1 MPNAKKLSKKAIASV
16 IAALVVIVAAVSAY
30 FYTRPETFEVSLLL
44 AKGIWSDD
52 GFSHDE
58 RQIPAEYEIT
68 LRRNLFGKVEASGT
82 LSFDG
87 NTYTI
92 EDVSFSDDNSYSG
105 DLFSIRFDFTDGDS
119 TVPLYINPDITDF
132 VLFLRDY
139 RSDYY
144 SEITSDSFCFEL
156 LKINDDNE
164 NQNYFPA
171 IDYYIYHPDE
181 YYRIL
186 RFIADVFD
194 Y

>member
-1 MPNAKKLSKKAIASV
+1 MPSAKKLSKKAIAAV
-16 IAALVVIVAAVSAY
+16 IAALAVIVAAVSAY
-30 FYTRPETFEVSLLL
+30 FYTRPETFEISLVL

-68 LRRNLFGKVEASGT
+68 LKRNLFGKINVSGT
-82 LSFDG
+82 VSFDG
-87 NTYTI
+87 TTYVII
-92 EDVSFSDDNSYSG
+92 EDSYYSTDENG
-105 DLFSIRFDFTDGDS
+105 EKFTIRFDFTDTDRIS
-119 TVPLYINPDITDF
+119 YIEGSIHLN
-132 VLFLRDY
+132 DY
-139 RSDYY
+139 RNDRY
-144 SEITSDSFCFEL
+144 SEITSDSFCLYHLQSDGEGDFPS
-156 LKINDDNE
+156 
-164 NQNYFPA
+164 YFPA

>member
-1 MPNAKKLSKKAIASV
+1 MPSAKKLSKKAIAAV
-16 IAALVVIVAAVSAY
+16 IAALAVIVAAVSAY
-30 FYTRPETFEVSLLL
+30 FYTRPETFEISLVL

-68 LRRNLFGKVEASGT
+68 LRRNFFGKIYASGT
-82 LSFDG
+82 VSFDG
-87 NTYTI
+87 TTYVI
-92 EDVSFSDDNSYSG
+92 DDVEYYSDSSYSSKPYNISLEFI
-105 DLFSIRFDFTDGDS
+105 DENTAVSAIPETYF
-119 TVPLYINPDITDF
+119 PDF
-132 VLFLRDY
+132 VLYLKDY
-139 RSDYY
+139 RNDCY
-144 SEITSDSFCFEL
+144 SELNYATFCFEL
-156 LKINDDNE
+156 LKLGPDNE
-164 NQNYFPA
+164 NLNYFPA

>member
-1 MPNAKKLSKKAIASV
+1 MPSVKRLSKKAIAAV
-16 IAALVVIVAAVSAY
+16 IAALAVIVAAVSAY
-30 FYTRPETFEVSLLL
+30 FYTRPETFEISLVL

-68 LRRNLFGKVEASGT
+68 LRRNIFGKINVSGT
-82 LSFDG
+82 VSFDG
-87 NTYTI
+87 TTYVII
-92 EDVSFSDDNSYSG
+92 EDSYYSTDENG
-105 DLFSIRFDFTDGDS
+105 EKFTIRFDFTD
-119 TVPLYINPDITDF
+119 TDRSSYMEGS
-132 VLFLRDY
+132 VDLKDY
-139 RSDYY
+139 RNDRY
-144 SEITSDSFCFEL
+144 SEITSDSFCLYHLQSDGEGDFP
-156 LKINDDNE
+156 
-164 NQNYFPA
+164 NYFPA

>member
-1 MPNAKKLSKKAIASV
+1 MPSVKRLLKKTIAAV
-16 IAALVVIVAAVSAY
+16 IVALVVIVAAVSAY
-30 FYTRPETFEVSLLL
+30 FYTRPETFEISLVL

-68 LRRNLFGKVEASGT
+68 LRRNLFGKIYASGT
-82 LSFDG
+82 VSFDG
-87 NTYTI
+87 TTYVI
-92 EDVSFSDDNSYSG
+92 KEDSYYSTDENG
-105 DLFSIRFDFTDGDS
+105 EKFSIRFDFTDTDRS
-119 TVPLYINPDITDF
+119 SYIEGSVDLN
-132 VLFLRDY
+132 DY
-139 RSDYY
+139 RNDHY
-144 SEITSDSFCFEL
+144 SEITSDSFCL
-156 LKINDDNE
+156 YHLQNDGEGDFP
-164 NQNYFPA
+164 NYFPA

>member
-16 IAALVVIVAAVSAY
+16 IVALAVIVAAVSAY
-30 FYTRPETFEVSLLL
+30 FYTRPETFEISLVL

-58 RQIPAEYEIT
+58 RQIAAEYEIT
-68 LRRNLFGKVEASGT
+68 LKRNIFGKINATGT
-82 LSFDG
+82 VSFDG
-87 NTYTI
+87 TTYVI
-92 EDVSFSDDNSYSG
+92 KEESYYTTDENG
-105 DLFSIRFDFTDGDS
+105 EKFTIRFDFTD
-119 TVPLYINPDITDF
+119 TDRSSYMEGS
-132 VLFLRDY
+132 VDLKDY
-139 RSDYY
+139 RNDRY
-144 SEITSDSFCFEL
+144 SEITSDSFCLYHLQSDGEGDFP
-156 LKINDDNE
+156 
-164 NQNYFPA
+164 NYFPA

>member
-1 MPNAKKLSKKAIASV
+1 MTSLKRLSKNT
-16 IAALVVIVAAVSAY
+16 IVAVIIALAMIVMLILMY
-30 FYTRPETFEVSLLL
+30 FYTRPATFEISLVL

-52 GFSHDE
+52 GFGHDE

-68 LRRNLFGKVEASGT
+68 LKRNIFGKVETSGT

-119 TVPLYINPDITDF
+119 TVPLYMNPDITDF

-164 NQNYFPA
+164 NLNYFPA

>member
-1 MPNAKKLSKKAIASV
+1 MPNAKKLSKKAITAV
-16 IAALVVIVAAVSAY
+16 IVALVVIVAAVSAY
-30 FYTRPETFEVSLLL
+30 FYTRPETFEISLVL

-68 LRRNLFGKVEASGT
+68 LKRNIFGKINATGT
-82 LSFDG
+82 VSFDG
-87 NTYTI
+87 TTYVI
-92 EDVSFSDDNSYSG
+92 KEESYYSTDENG
-105 DLFSIRFDFTDGDS
+105 EKFTIRFDFTD
-119 TVPLYINPDITDF
+119 TDRSSYMEGS
-132 VLFLRDY
+132 VDLKDY
-139 RSDYY
+139 RNDHY
-144 SEITSDSFCFEL
+144 SEITSDSFCLYHLQSDGEGDFP
-156 LKINDDNE
+156 
-164 NQNYFPA
+164 NYFPA

>member
-16 IAALVVIVAAVSAY
+16 IAALVVIVTAVSAY
-30 FYTRPETFEVSLLL
+30 FYTRPETFEISLVL

-68 LRRNLFGKVEASGT
+68 LSRNLFGKINASGT
-82 LSFDG
+82 VSFDG
-87 NTYTI
+87 NIYVI
-92 EDVSFSDDNSYSG
+92 KEDSYYSTDENG
-105 DLFSIRFDFTDGDS
+105 EKFTIRFDFTD
-119 TVPLYINPDITDF
+119 TDRSSYMEGS
-132 VLFLRDY
+132 VDLKDY
-139 RSDYY
+139 RNDRY
-144 SEITSDSFCFEL
+144 SEITSDSFCLYHLQSDGEGDFPSHL
-156 LKINDDNE
+156 
-164 NQNYFPA
+164 PA